1 MNHYYVYIYYDS
13 NGIPRYVG
21 KGKGKRGTSH
31 EKNCQKKN
39 HCEYNSFFHRWLRY
53 QQDEG
58 ISYTYVR
65 VAQNFTE
72 PDAHELEIIYI
83 ARFGRQND
91 DGAGPLTNLTDGGE
105 GTSGRIV
112 SEEERQRRAEINSA
126 AWATMSKEDRER
138 HRKAVSAGR
147 LAGEAALTQEERK
160 RRVESVLAGP
170 LAWRAALSQE
180 EKEQYRNACSAA
192 KAASWAALTPEERQ
206 RRSEAISAGHAA
218 RTLEEKQA
226 WSKTLSGAQT
236 AVWAA
241 MSREE
246 KQRRIEAMQAGRA
259 VRSPEARQRTTGIL
273 ERPAGSLA

>member
-1 MNHYYVYIYYDS
+1 MNYYYVYIYYDS

-105 GTSGRIV
+105 GTSGRVV
-112 SEEERQRRAEINSA
+112 SEEERQRRAIINSA
-126 AWATMSKEDRER
+126 AWAAMSKEERER
-138 HRKAVSAGR
+138 HREAVSAGR
-147 LAGEAALTQEERK
+147 LAGWAALPQEEKERRLERLAAAANWAVLTPQERK
-160 RRVESVLAGP
+160 RRSETL
-170 LAWRAALSQE
+170 
-180 EKEQYRNACSAA
+180 SAA
-192 KAASWAALTPEERQ
+192 NAATWAALTPEERQ

-259 VRSPEARQRTTGIL
+259 ARSPEARQRTTGIL